1 MNRITRTAVHVVTA
15 DWAPHIE
22 AAARAFAAAAT
33 AVYVAGYMVGT
44 CIHRLND
51 ALCAL
56 LVRKPQQ
63 PPSIGA
69 EPPSIGAE
77 PPSIERPIVQRFAV
91 AAVPARCGIMP
102 PTPMARAIAHVR
114 GGMSQRHA
122 ATLCG
127 VSRSSLQRAIKAV

>member
-22 AAARAFAAAAT
+22 TAVRAFAAAIT

-44 CIHRLND
+44 WIHRLND

-63 PPSIGA
+63 
-69 EPPSIGAE
+69 PPSIGAE

-114 GGMSQRHA
+114 GGMSQRNA

-127 VSRSSLQRAIKAV
+127 VSRSSLQRAIKAA

>member
-1 MNRITRTAVHVVTA
+1 MNRITRTAVHVITA

-22 AAARAFAAAAT
+22 TAVRAFAAAVT

-44 CIHRLND
+44 WIHRLND

-63 PPSIGA
+63 
-69 EPPSIGAE
+69 

-114 GGMSQRHA
+114 GGMSQRNA

-127 VSRSSLQRAIKAV
+127 VSRSSLQRAIKAA